1 MNALI
6 LPCAYTDVRSGMSI
20 PTLSDGP
27 KLKGENLDLQRG
39 LVLQVFPSVCV
50 FLMQM
55 QILNER
61 KKATHSADRSQVH
74 L

>member
-6 LPCAYTDVRSGMSI
+6 LPCAYTSVRSGMSI
-20 PTLSDGP
+20 LTLSDGP

-50 FLMQM
+50 AF
-55 QILNER
+55 
-61 KKATHSADRSQVH
+61 
-74 L
+74 